1 MSDDGGRI
9 PDDTPTAPER
19 SAAQVDDAVDRAAA
33 GADGGGTLR
42 PPEQSHPGT
51 APVERTAG
59 DEDMTQGRGDGLEA
73 TDEPGTPDVPPR
85 GAAVSGGMQSDPGP
99 RASDQ
104 VASSADDED

>member
-1 MSDDGGRI
+1 MSNDGGHL

-19 SAAQVDDAVDRAAA
+19 SAAEVDDAVDRAAA

-51 APVERTAG
+51 APVEQTVG
-59 DEDMTQGRGDGLEA
+59 DEAMTQGRGDGA
-73 TDEPGTPDVPPR
+73 TTGEPAAPDAPPP
-85 GAAVSGGMQSDPGP
+85 GAAVGGAMQSAPGP

-104 VASSADDED
+104 VASTVEDED